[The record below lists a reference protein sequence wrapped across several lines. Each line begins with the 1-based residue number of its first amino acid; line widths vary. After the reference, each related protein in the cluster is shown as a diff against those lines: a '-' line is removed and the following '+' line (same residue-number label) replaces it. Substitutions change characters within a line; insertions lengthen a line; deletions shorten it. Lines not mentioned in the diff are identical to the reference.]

1 MEETRKEETDTMVI
15 AFPFPAISFDPAVA
29 LNSAFSLHPAFVWTV
44 TFGPTVTID
53 PTVCRRALVTVH
65 QCTESVVFI
74 KYLHAYKYRGRGTIC
89 NIESSVI
96 DIKSPLSVVYRAL
109 HRYE

>member
-74 KYLHAYKYRGRGTIC
+74 KYLHAYIVPRPRDDT
-89 NIESSVI
+89 
-96 DIKSPLSVVYRAL
+96 
-109 HRYE
+109 